1 MSCRILLHKKPL
13 KSVLV
18 NEIMESTFTF
28 QEARSFLEGWFTILL
43 TITETVKKEHD
54 NMTDKIRIGVIGT
67 SGYTGFLLST
77 LATCEDA
84 EIAAICGRT
93 RSRADEMATR
103 FQIAQVFTDY
113 NEMIKNGR
121 LDGVI
126 VASPDD
132 LHYPM
137 VMAALQAKLHVLC
150 EKPLGLTVAQA
161 QAMLEAAE
169 EAGVKHLVE
178 FTVRWMPHSRYLHQL
193 VQEGYLGR
201 ITHYAFQHYG
211 DRAFNDAYEWR
222 WDAARSLGQLG
233 DTGSH
238 TIALALWLGGEI
250 RSVSAQLTSFSQR
263 LNPEGQPVVSA
274 NESAQLLI
282 DCVDGAHGVI
292 QLNQR
297 VHMGERG
304 RDYRADLSGT
314 AGRVEVDWWWGQF
327 GGSGK
332 VAMRGVRKGE
342 KGFQRL
348 EIPDHLLQ
356 GVDPGDIMGVFHKHL
371 VGPRLF
377 VDAILRDYQ
386 PEPGFDVGVK
396 VQKVLNAALESHQTG
411 QRVYIDG

>member
-1 MSCRILLHKKPL
+1 
-13 KSVLV
+13 
-18 NEIMESTFTF
+18 
-28 QEARSFLEGWFTILL
+28 
-43 TITETVKKEHD
+43 
-54 NMTDKIRIGVIGT
+54 MTDKIRIGVIGT
-67 SGYTGFLLST
+67 SGYTSRLLSM

-93 RSRADEMATR
+93 RSRADEMASK

-113 NEMIKNGR
+113 NEMIKRGR

-193 VQEGYLGR
+193 VQEGYIGR
-201 ITHYAFQHYG
+201 PTQYYFHHYG
-211 DRAFNDAYEWR
+211 DRALDDAYEWR

-250 RSVSAQLTSFSQR
+250 RSVSAQLATFSQR
-263 LNPEGQPVVSA
+263 LNPAGQPVVGA
-274 NESAQLLI
+274 NESAQLII
-282 DCVDGAHGVI
+282 DFADGAHGVI

-297 VHMGERG
+297 THMGERG
-304 RDYRADLSGT
+304 RDYRAELDGE
-314 AGRVEVDWWWGQF
+314 AGRVEVDWWWGTGQ
-327 GGSGK
+327 
-332 VAMRGVRKGE
+332 VTMRGVRRGE
-342 KGFQRL
+342 KAFQNL
-348 EIPDHLLQ
+348 QIPEEILQ
-356 GVDPGDIMGVFHKHL
+356 GVDPGDIMDVFYKHL

-377 VDAILRDYQ
+377 VDAIRRDYQ

>member
-1 MSCRILLHKKPL
+1 M
-13 KSVLV
+13 
-18 NEIMESTFTF
+18 
-28 QEARSFLEGWFTILL
+28 
-43 TITETVKKEHD
+43 TER
-54 NMTDKIRIGVIGT
+54 IRIGIIGA
-67 SGYTGFLLST
+67 SWYSSFLLSC

-93 RSRADEMATR
+93 RSRADELAAKYHG
-103 FQIAQVFTDY
+103 AQVFTDY

-121 LDGVI
+121 LDGII

-137 VMAALQAKLHVLC
+137 VMAALKAKLHVLC
-150 EKPLGLTVAQA
+150 EKPMGLTVAEA
-161 QAMLEAAE
+161 QEMWETAE

-193 VQEGYLGR
+193 AQEGYFGR
-201 ITHYAFQHYG
+201 ITHYSFHHYG
-211 DRAFNDAYEWR
+211 DRSFNDAYEWR

-238 TIALALWLGGEI
+238 TLALALWLGGEV
-250 RSVSAQLTSFSQR
+250 RSVSAHLASFSQR
-263 LNPEGQPVVSA
+263 LNPEGQPLVNA
-274 NESAQLLI
+274 QESAHLLL
-282 DCVDGAHGVI
+282 DFADGAHGVI

-304 RDYRADLSGT
+304 RDYHADVSGE
-314 AGRVEVDWWWGQF
+314 AGRVEVDWWWGSPHS
-327 GGSGK
+327 GGSQ
-332 VAMRGVRKGE
+332 VVMRGVRKGE
-342 KGFQRL
+342 KEFQRL
-348 EIPDHLLQ
+348 PIPAEIVQ
-356 GVDPGDIMGVFHKHL
+356 GVEPGDIGSVFHKHL

-386 PEPGFDVGVK
+386 PEPGFDVGLQ

-411 QRVYIDG
+411 QRMYIAR